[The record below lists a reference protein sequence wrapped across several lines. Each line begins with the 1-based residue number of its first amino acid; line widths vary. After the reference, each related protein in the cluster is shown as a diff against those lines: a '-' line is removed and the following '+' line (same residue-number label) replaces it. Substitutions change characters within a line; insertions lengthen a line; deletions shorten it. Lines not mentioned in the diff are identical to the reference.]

1 MPKQQ
6 NPPDHQKGLIEPIAP
21 EPVRRFGLGYVSGAT
36 PMRANYSTSSL
47 LGRAAKGDISNE
59 VNRAHFQRGLT
70 CHPVYV
76 DIYPQWI

>member
-6 NPPDHQKGLIEPIAP
+6 NPPDYQKGLIEPIAP

-59 VNRAHFQRGLT
+59 VKPGTFSTRLDSLF
-70 CHPVYV
+70 
-76 DIYPQWI
+76 

>member
-47 LGRAAKGDISNE
+47 LGRAAKGG
-59 VNRAHFQRGLT
+59 HF
-70 CHPVYV
+70 
-76 DIYPQWI
+76 